1 VAQSSLLRWKRPRWV
16 TPTEKADHALE
27 KAARASGARVGD
39 EAWHSGGG
47 HNLVATGTGVMD
59 YDVR

>member
-1 VAQSSLLRWKRPRWV
+1 VGHVW
-16 TPTEKADHALE
+16 
-27 KAARASGARVGD
+27 GD
-39 EAWHSGGG
+39 EEHGGG